1 MLVTEVVVQAL
12 ATGQAEAERIEWEA
26 GTSRAAVAETGM
38 PSEEV
43 PGAPRVTTDQARAPA
58 AAAVPRAWDLEEV
71 AEAVVVV
78 VAGGDV
84 GKRPSAER
92 KS

>member
-1 MLVTEVVVQAL
+1 
-12 ATGQAEAERIEWEA
+12 
-26 GTSRAAVAETGM
+26 M

-43 PGAPRVTTDQARAPA
+43 PGAPAVITDRARAPA

-71 AEAVVVV
+71 AAVVDV

-84 GKRPSAER
+84 DKRPRYGKEVIGAIDNETKICEGKPPQGSFDRGYIGVSVDAR
-92 KS
+92 

>member
-1 MLVTEVVVQAL
+1 VQAL
-12 ATGQAEAERIEWEA
+12 ATGRAEAERIGWEA
-26 GTSRAAVAETGM
+26 VTSRAAVAETGM

-58 AAAVPRAWDLEEV
+58 AAGAPRAWDLEEV
-71 AEAVVVV
+71 AVVVA

-84 GKRPSAER
+84 AKRPSAER